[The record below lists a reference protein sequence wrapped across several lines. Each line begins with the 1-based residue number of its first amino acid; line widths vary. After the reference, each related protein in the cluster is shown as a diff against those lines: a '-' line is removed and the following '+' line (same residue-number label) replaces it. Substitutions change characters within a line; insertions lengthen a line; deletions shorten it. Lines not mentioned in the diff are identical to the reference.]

1 MTKSIIAE
9 RRGPSRYGVPCALS
23 LAFCSIF
30 TLAVSAHADIP
41 SRPAERQSLHDLAG
55 TISDADEQESRTM
68 QQQVFDQVELPI
80 VVVTVNR
87 MHDYLPDASDIES
100 FAPTDS
106 TSRNDYSGP
115 RGTSITLTERA
126 GSRTWNRLL
135 PMSNASSWILPGCG
149 DSPGSGRV
157 SQASFERMQAYRS
170 ARAAVSGKRRRSA
183 PITIRQSAG

>member
-1 MTKSIIAE
+1 MSVPSVSLPEIASVRHTTRKCQGRPFAMTKSIIAE

-100 FAPTDS
+100 FARHWFDQPK
-106 TSRNDYSGP
+106 R
-115 RGTSITLTERA
+115 LFWTERDLDNA
-126 GSRTWNRLL
+126 HRASRQADLESTAANAERLVL
-135 PMSNASSWILPGCG
+135 DP
-149 DSPGSGRV
+149 
-157 SQASFERMQAYRS
+157 
-170 ARAAVSGKRRRSA
+170 RRLR
-183 PITIRQSAG
+183 